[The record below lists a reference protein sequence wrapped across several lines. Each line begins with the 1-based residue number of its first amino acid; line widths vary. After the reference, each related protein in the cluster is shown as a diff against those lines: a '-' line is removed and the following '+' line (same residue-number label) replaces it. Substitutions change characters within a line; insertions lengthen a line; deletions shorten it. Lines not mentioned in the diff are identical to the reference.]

1 VDKRNS
7 DNSQQDEF
15 TLQVGGNDVPVLHV
29 GGNDVLQSDKRNG
42 SIAEATTSTSEKDMG
57 TSKIKTQAVKVGKT
71 QSGPLVPGTVLG
83 HYLPERGRLFERYV
97 AYFILYHCFLL
108 LYWVIIGSFR
118 DWNEKKRDRIKWK
131 DEK

>member
-1 VDKRNS
+1 MDKRNS
-7 DNSQQDEF
+7 DNSQENEF
-15 TLQVGGNDVPVLHV
+15 ALQVGGSNVPALHV
-29 GGNDVLQSDKRNG
+29 GGNDILQSDKRNG

-57 TSKIKTQAVKVGKT
+57 TGKIKTQAVKVGKT

-97 AYFILYHCFLL
+97 AYFRLYLCFLL
-108 LYWVIIGSFR
+108 LFWVIIRSFR

-131 DEK
+131 DS